1 MPCLT
6 WGERRQDHS
15 PLWLWL
21 PDSLRE
27 SRTPLLLLPAACD
40 YQVHTILVCE
50 FVGNLQEWFTVT
62 PPPLS
67 DPSIPL
73 SSCVTLCPWT
83 DGMLRELGSYT
94 IQHSV
99 TLQWPVVC
107 RPPWENGISTK
118 PQPCD
123 PASAELSES
132 RSLCT
137 ALTRMS
143 PHLFFFLSLKSL
155 AVGNRLFFFTLSS
168 HLIPVQEGF

>member
-1 MPCLT
+1 M
-6 WGERRQDHS
+6 
-15 PLWLWL
+15 
-21 PDSLRE
+21 
-27 SRTPLLLLPAACD
+27 
-40 YQVHTILVCE
+40 
-50 FVGNLQEWFTVT
+50 T

-143 PHLFFFLSLKSL
+143 PHLFFLPVPEKSCCGEQVVFFHTKFSLDSCSGRFLAALCYCVFDLLTHVFGSIPRWLIVGVAIPISSYFILLKFQMF
-155 AVGNRLFFFTLSS
+155 R
-168 HLIPVQEGF
+168 PPQECT